1 MIPIIILSIENED
14 DREFLSRLYL
24 DYRKRMFAKILGYV
38 SDQTAAEDVLHDAVV
53 KLIGKVELLRTLDE
67 KRLACYVTETAKNA
81 AKDFLRRQPPSVPLT
96 EEEMD
101 ELPDLGE
108 LPEERILRNLRVDEL
123 RRVWG
128 RLSENTQDILKRKY
142 MLMLSDEEIAEGYGI
157 RSDAVRMRLTRARR
171 EVYALL
177 AVTDTRE

>member
-14 DREFLSRLYL
+14 DREFMSRLYL
-24 DYRKRMFAKILGYV
+24 DYRKRMFAGILGYV
-38 SDQTAAEDVLHDAVV
+38 SDRSAAEDVLHEAVV

-67 KRLACYVTETAKNA
+67 
-81 AKDFLRRQPPSVPLT
+81 
-96 EEEMD
+96 
-101 ELPDLGE
+101 
-108 LPEERILRNLRVDEL
+108 ERILRNLRVDEL
-123 RRVWG
+123 RKVWG
-128 RLSENTQDILKRKY
+128 RLSESAQDILKRKY

-177 AVTDTRE
+177 NKGEK

>member
-14 DREFLSRLYL
+14 DREFMSRLYL

-67 KRLACYVTETAKNA
+67 KRLAYYVTETAKNA

-101 ELPDLGE
+101 ELPDLGD
-108 LPEERILRNLRVDEL
+108 LPGERILRNLRVDEL
-123 RRVWG
+123 RKVWG
-128 RLSENTQDILKRKY
+128 RLSESAQDILY
-142 MLMLSDEEIAEGYGI
+142 MLILSDEEIAEGYGI
-157 RSDAVRMRLTRARR
+157 RNDAVRMRLTRARR

>member
-14 DREFLSRLYL
+14 DREFMSRLYL

-81 AKDFLRRQPPSVPLT
+81 AKDFLRRQTPSVPLT
-96 EEEMD
+96 KKEMD

-108 LPEERILRNLRVDEL
+108 LPEETAEEVAQAITDGLKTCFGIDTAAVILDEDNL
-123 RRVWG
+123 
-128 RLSENTQDILKRKY
+128 SMY
-142 MLMLSDEEIAEGYGI
+142 P
-157 RSDAVRMRLTRARR
+157 
-171 EVYALL
+171 
-177 AVTDTRE
+177 

>member
-14 DREFLSRLYL
+14 DREFMSRLYL
-24 DYRKRMFAKILGYV
+24 DYRRRMFAKILGYV

-81 AKDFLRRQPPSVPLT
+81 AKDFLRRQTPSVPLT

-128 RLSENTQDILKRKY
+128 RLSESAQDILY